1 MIAIKIDSNAHCAY
15 GLIRQ
20 IMKPATVKFQFSIS
34 IIMTSITWEGPRY
47 MQDLGDI
54 LAIEIW
60 TVTCELSMLSTLS
73 TTLHIFF
80 IDIKFTK

>member
-1 MIAIKIDSNAHCAY
+1 MIVIKIDSNAHCAY

-54 LAIEIW
+54 LALAIEIW
-60 TVTCELSMLSTLS
+60 TQSQRQ
-73 TTLHIFF
+73 
-80 IDIKFTK
+80 